1 MQIEASQEIVV
12 VVVVEWN
19 KVVLHFNKQ
28 LLLLLL

>member
-1 MQIEASQEIVV
+1 MQIEASQEVVV

-19 KVVLHFNKQ
+19 KIVLHFNKQ

>member
-1 MQIEASQEIVV
+1 MQIEASQEVV

-19 KVVLHFNKQ
+19 KIVLHFNKQ